1 VLDIDNW
8 FLNANVKEEEPQ
20 GFHAMPPPLTKQEEA
35 DPEEWEAKYAV
46 DAFRVGNVC
55 PRRVRISSYAHCCP
69 CSSHGSWYDWRM
81 LLTGCSANGVR
92 RTTAVTRTYAPTPCT
107 STTAIS
113 SSR

>member
-1 VLDIDNW
+1 LSNREKYDVIGRTYVLDIDNW

-55 PRRVRISSYAHCCP
+55 PHRVHISPYAH
-69 CSSHGSWYDWRM
+69 
-81 LLTGCSANGVR
+81 
-92 RTTAVTRTYAPTPCT
+92 
-107 STTAIS
+107 
-113 SSR
+113 

>member
-55 PRRVRISSYAHCCP
+55 PHRARINAHAHRCP
-69 CSSHGSWYDWRM
+69 CSSRGSWYDLHM
-81 LLTGCSANGVR
+81 PLMEHSANGVR
-92 RTTAVTRTYAPTPCT
+92 RTTAATRMYARTLCT
-107 STTAIS
+107 STTATS